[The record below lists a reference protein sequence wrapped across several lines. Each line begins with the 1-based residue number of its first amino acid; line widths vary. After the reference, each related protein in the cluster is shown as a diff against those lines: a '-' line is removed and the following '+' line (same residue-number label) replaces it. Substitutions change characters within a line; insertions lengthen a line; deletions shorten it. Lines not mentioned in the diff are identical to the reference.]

1 MTLKI
6 SLSLLTAAVFTTL
19 ASSAQTSDRPLSIK
33 DGNTLKAFCK
43 DLPATPTVN
52 DAFRYGMCAGFILGV
67 MDDEA
72 LTQDAISEAGVP
84 DRRAIKFCVDRTT
97 TTNGQLVAIVNKFL
111 EEHSEHL
118 DQTAAGF
125 VSDAFSHAFP
135 CKDVTAAKL

>member
-1 MTLKI
+1 MSLRI
-6 SLSLLTAAVFTTL
+6 SLPLLTAAIFGTFVCN
-19 ASSAQTSDRPLSIK
+19 AQAPDRPLAIK

-52 DAFRYGMCAGFILGV
+52 DAFHYGMCAGYILGV
-67 MDDEA
+67 MDTEA

-84 DRRAIKFCVDRTT
+84 DRRAIKFCIDRNT

-125 VSDAFSHAFP
+125 VSDAFAHAFP
-135 CKDVTAAKL
+135 CKDITAAN